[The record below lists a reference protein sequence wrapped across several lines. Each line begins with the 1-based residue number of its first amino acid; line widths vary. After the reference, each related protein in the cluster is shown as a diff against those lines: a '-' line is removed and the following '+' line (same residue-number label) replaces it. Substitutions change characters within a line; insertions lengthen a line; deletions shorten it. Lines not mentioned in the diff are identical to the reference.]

1 MVYGKDLSISK
12 KSPSE
17 SGECCHVRRTYF
29 TTNYQKIMEVD
40 NQKLIQDIVAKLND
54 KVTEAEIILE
64 SSVLLKKVGME
75 TDAIIENFENK
86 KRICA
91 EKGIEDLYVRWIQ
104 MEMEILKTSFLL
116 RERQI
121 EEAKVKIFIQD
132 ALSQIPNLIQNA
144 D

>member
-1 MVYGKDLSISK
+1 
-12 KSPSE
+12 
-17 SGECCHVRRTYF
+17 
-29 TTNYQKIMEVD
+29 MEVD